1 MVKKHASLQSGEQ
14 VLQSVCAAQ
23 VLEPFSSVPETIALN
38 EYLLFHHLLQKMSI
52 RGEKSHGANKRALQ
66 FIEAACLVVRR

>member
-1 MVKKHASLQSGEQ
+1 MLKEHASLQSGEQ

-38 EYLLFHHLLQKMSI
+38 EYLLFHHLLQKNVYSGREIMEQI
-52 RGEKSHGANKRALQ
+52 RERFNLLKQ
-66 FIEAACLVVRR
+66 VVVRR